1 MWSTKSQDV
10 AVEANLSVQG
20 NVLQWLHFLIGEQ
33 FVAIYVMSLTRM
45 AKNNSENK
53 GKKEKGG
60 GETMLKQ

>member
-1 MWSTKSQDV
+1 
-10 AVEANLSVQG
+10 
-20 NVLQWLHFLIGEQ
+20 LIGEQ

-45 AKNNSENK
+45 TKNNSENK